1 VRLII
6 LKFCTMQDYVI
17 DDVVV
22 IRQLVYDMTVD
33 DVDTLHI
40 KRMDCSG

>member
-1 VRLII
+1 
-6 LKFCTMQDYVI
+6 MQDYVI
-17 DDVVV
+17 DDVAV